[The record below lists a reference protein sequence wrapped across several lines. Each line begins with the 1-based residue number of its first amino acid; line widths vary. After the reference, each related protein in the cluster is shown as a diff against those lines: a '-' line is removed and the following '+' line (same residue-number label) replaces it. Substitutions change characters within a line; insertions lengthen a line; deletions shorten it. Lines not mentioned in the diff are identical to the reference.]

1 VEAADESDPEESAAP
16 SAQPVT
22 GTPSRRAAVEAR
34 VVSAQAR
41 ARRLA
46 ERAQDERARHASV
59 DVAFEMVDRDADAGG
74 EIIAGALAYR
84 VFIWL
89 LPLALV
95 AVAGLGLAASA
106 SSESTK
112 DTARSLGITGLVSN
126 SVATAAQGQARWYAL
141 LVGVPLLLYVTRSL
155 LRALI
160 VTHRLLW
167 GDARSAAPRPT
178 VLATLRLL
186 ALLLGFSVV
195 SLAASAFRQWAS
207 GPGVLVTLLLMLPYA
222 GLWLLVSL
230 QLPHSGSD
238 WKALVPGAL
247 LCGLGIELLHILTA
261 YVLEP
266 YAVAKEGTYGAMG
279 AAAALLLGLF
289 LLSRLIVAG
298 AVLNAT
304 LWGRR
309 QGVDAPDRGRAV

>member
-1 VEAADESDPEESAAP
+1 MDAADESHPEEPAAP
-16 SAQPVT
+16 SAEPVD
-22 GTPSRRAAVEAR
+22 GGLSRRAAVEAR

-46 ERAQDERARHASV
+46 ERAQDEREHHTSV
-59 DVAFEMVDRDADAGG
+59 DVAFEMFDRDADAGG

-84 VFIWL
+84 IFIWL

-95 AVAGLGLAASA
+95 AVAGLGFAASA
-106 SSESTK
+106 SSASTRE
-112 DTARSLGITGLVSN
+112 TARTLGITGLVSN
-126 SVATAAQGQARWYAL
+126 SVANAAQGQARWYAL
-141 LVGVPLLLYVTRSL
+141 LVGIPLLLYVTRSL
-155 LRALI
+155 LRTLI

-167 GDARSAAPRPT
+167 GDVRSAAPRPT

-186 ALLLGFSVV
+186 GLLLAFSVV
-195 SLAASAFRQWAS
+195 SVATSTFREWAP
-207 GPGVLVTLLLMLPYA
+207 GPGVLATLLLMLPYA

-230 QLPHSGSD
+230 QLPHRGSD
-238 WKALVPGAL
+238 WRALVPGAL

-298 AVLNAT
+298 AVLNVT
-304 LWGRR
+304 LWER
-309 QGVDAPDRGRAV
+309 QQRVDTSDADRAV

>member
-1 VEAADESDPEESAAP
+1 VDAADESHPEEPAVPPAQPGARAP
-16 SAQPVT
+16 S
-22 GTPSRRAAVEAR
+22 RKAALEAR

-41 ARRLA
+41 AKRLA
-46 ERAQDERARHASV
+46 ERAQDEREHHASV
-59 DVAFEMVDRDADAGG
+59 DVAFQMADRDADAGG

-84 VFIWL
+84 IFIWL

-95 AVAGLGLAASA
+95 AVAGLGFAADA
-106 SSESTK
+106 TSESAGE
-112 DTARSLGITGLVSN
+112 TARSLGITGLVSN
-126 SVATAAQGQARWYAL
+126 SVATAAQGSARWYAL
-141 LVGVPLLLYVTRSL
+141 LVGVPLLVYVTRSL

-167 GDARSAAPRPT
+167 GDVRSTALRPT
-178 VLATLRLL
+178 LPATARLL
-186 ALLLGFSVV
+186 ALLLCFSVV
-195 SLAASAFRQWAS
+195 SLAASAFREWAS
-207 GPGVLVTLLLMLPYA
+207 GPGLLVTILLVLPYA

-230 QLPHSGSD
+230 QLPHGGSD

-247 LCGLGIELLHILTA
+247 LCGAGIELLHIFTA

-289 LLSRLIVAG
+289 LLSRLVVAG
-298 AVLNAT
+298 ALLNAT
-304 LWGRR
+304 LWERR
-309 QGVDAPDRGRAV
+309 DRARAAGAGRAV

>member
-1 VEAADESDPEESAAP
+1 VEAADESHPQEPAAHP
-16 SAQPVT
+16 AEHDAVP
-22 GTPSRRAAVEAR
+22 PSRRVAAAER
-34 VVSAQAR
+34 VGAFRAR
-41 ARRLA
+41 AKRLA
-46 ERAQDERARHASV
+46 DRAQDEREHHASV
-59 DVAFEMVDRDADAGG
+59 DIAFEMVDRDADAGG

-95 AVAGLGLAASA
+95 AVAGLGFAASA
-106 SSESTK
+106 SSENARE
-112 DTARSLGITGLVSN
+112 TARSLGITGLVSN
-126 SVATAAQGQARWYAL
+126 SVATAAQGPARWYAL
-141 LVGVPLLLYVTRSL
+141 LVGVPLLLFVTRSL

-167 GDARSAAPRPT
+167 GDVRSAAPRPT

-186 ALLLGFSVV
+186 ALLIGFSVV
-195 SLAASAFRQWAS
+195 SVAASAFRAWAP
-207 GPGVLVTLLLMLPYA
+207 GPGVLVTILLMLPYA

-230 QLPHSGSD
+230 QLPHRGSD

-247 LCGLGIELLHILTA
+247 LCGLGIELLHVLTA

-298 AVLNAT
+298 ALLNAT
-304 LWGRR
+304 LWERR
-309 QGVDAPDRGRAV
+309 TRGASGTEPAI